1 MHIICCKQKEESF
14 FFVTPIKMRVSGWVF
29 NQLKSLTDRLTFFP
43 QNCLWGGGEGGGG
56 PNQKRTLG
64 WGGYWSQK
72 KSPDLRSPEVGISD
86 DIICLNTICPLSC
99 NYNSYFIIISFFNNV
114 LPQLQV
120 LHETALIE
128 AFNLKAGIEYQ
139 LKNCKLL
146 VIFTGSLKIF
156 VITEMSCVRLKI
168 NFKVIHPANFLW
180 FVWMGVPHNKLVTM
194 YNVVMS
200 ALTDYEWWLIFVD
213 CWFYCSWLCTGSP
226 HWYASK
232 SWRG

>member
-1 MHIICCKQKEESF
+1 M
-14 FFVTPIKMRVSGWVF
+14 VSAALRFGV
-29 NQLKSLTDRLTFFP
+29 KR
-43 QNCLWGGGEGGGG
+43 GG
-56 PNQKRTLG
+56 PNQKRNLG
-64 WGGYWSQK
+64 WGGYWSKK

-180 FVWMGVPHNKLVTM
+180 FV
-194 YNVVMS
+194 
-200 ALTDYEWWLIFVD
+200 
-213 CWFYCSWLCTGSP
+213 
-226 HWYASK
+226 
-232 SWRG
+232 

>member
-1 MHIICCKQKEESF
+1 MG
-14 FFVTPIKMRVSGWVF
+14 RVLV
-29 NQLKSLTDRLTFFP
+29 
-43 QNCLWGGGEGGGG
+43 
-56 PNQKRTLG
+56 
-64 WGGYWSQK
+64 QK

-86 DIICLNTICPLSC
+86 DIICFNTI
-99 NYNSYFIIISFFNNV
+99 YYIIISFFNNV

-168 NFKVIHPANFLW
+168 YFKVIHPANFLW
-180 FVWMGVPHNKLVTM
+180 FV
-194 YNVVMS
+194 
-200 ALTDYEWWLIFVD
+200 
-213 CWFYCSWLCTGSP
+213 
-226 HWYASK
+226 
-232 SWRG
+232 

>member
-1 MHIICCKQKEESF
+1 M
-14 FFVTPIKMRVSGWVF
+14 
-29 NQLKSLTDRLTFFP
+29 
-43 QNCLWGGGEGGGG
+43 WGGGKGEGGGG
-56 PNQKRTLG
+56 PNQKRTWGGGCIGKFG
-64 WGGYWSQK
+64 WGGYWSK
-72 KSPDLRSPEVGISD
+72 DLRSPEVGISD

-180 FVWMGVPHNKLVTM
+180 FV
-194 YNVVMS
+194 
-200 ALTDYEWWLIFVD
+200 
-213 CWFYCSWLCTGSP
+213 
-226 HWYASK
+226 
-232 SWRG
+232 

>member
-1 MHIICCKQKEESF
+1 M
-14 FFVTPIKMRVSGWVF
+14 
-29 NQLKSLTDRLTFFP
+29 
-43 QNCLWGGGEGGGG
+43 WGGGKGEGGGG
-56 PNQKRTLG
+56 SKSKKNLG
-64 WGGYWSQK
+64 GGVALANLVGGGYWSK
-72 KSPDLRSPEVGISD
+72 DLRSPEVGISD
-86 DIICLNTICPLSC
+86 DMICLNTICPLFC
-99 NYNSYFIIISFFNNV
+99 KYNSYFIIISFFNNV

-180 FVWMGVPHNKLVTM
+180 FV
-194 YNVVMS
+194 
-200 ALTDYEWWLIFVD
+200 
-213 CWFYCSWLCTGSP
+213 
-226 HWYASK
+226 
-232 SWRG
+232 

>member
-1 MHIICCKQKEESF
+1 MLVLQFLASFSCVNAHYLLQTKRREFLLCYSYKNESLWMSIQPIEVPDRQIDVFPTKLLVGRGQGQEGVQIKKEL
-14 FFVTPIKMRVSGWVF
+14 
-29 NQLKSLTDRLTFFP
+29 Q
-43 QNCLWGGGEGGGG
+43 GGEGTG
-56 PNQKRTLG
+56 PK
-64 WGGYWSQK
+64 K

-99 NYNSYFIIISFFNNV
+99 NYNSYFIIIPFFNNV

-146 VIFTGSLKIF
+146 VIFTGSLKVF

-180 FVWMGVPHNKLVTM
+180 FV
-194 YNVVMS
+194 
-200 ALTDYEWWLIFVD
+200 
-213 CWFYCSWLCTGSP
+213 
-226 HWYASK
+226 
-232 SWRG
+232 

>member
-1 MHIICCKQKEESF
+1 MSIQ
-14 FFVTPIKMRVSGWVF
+14 PI
-29 NQLKSLTDRLTFFP
+29 LKSLTDRLMFFP
-43 QNCLWGGGEGGGG
+43 QNYLWGGGEGGSKSKKDFRVG
-56 PNQKRTLG
+56 RVLV
-64 WGGYWSQK
+64 QK

-168 NFKVIHPANFLW
+168 YFKVIHPANFLW
-180 FVWMGVPHNKLVTM
+180 FV
-194 YNVVMS
+194 
-200 ALTDYEWWLIFVD
+200 
-213 CWFYCSWLCTGSP
+213 
-226 HWYASK
+226 
-232 SWRG
+232 